1 MRSNTLLL
9 LSLILFPVLVLAQ
22 PKWDSKEIK
31 MFFGQGPFM
40 EKEVIEINAA
50 IKKQKPT
57 NLLAVLALYFP
68 LDVEK
73 ESFEEIKI
81 TQKKLEN
88 GNTGVFYVHLNLPD
102 DALKVVKMFLELE
115 RHHQHN

>member
-1 MRSNTLLL
+1 
-9 LSLILFPVLVLAQ
+9 
-22 PKWDSKEIK
+22 

-40 EKEVIEINAA
+40 EKKVIEINAA

-57 NLLAVLALYFP
+57 NLLAVLARYFS

-73 ESFEEIKI
+73 EGFEEIKI

-88 GNTGVFYVHLNLPD
+88 RNTGVFYVHLNLPD
-102 DALKVVKMFLELE
+102 DALKAVKVFLELE